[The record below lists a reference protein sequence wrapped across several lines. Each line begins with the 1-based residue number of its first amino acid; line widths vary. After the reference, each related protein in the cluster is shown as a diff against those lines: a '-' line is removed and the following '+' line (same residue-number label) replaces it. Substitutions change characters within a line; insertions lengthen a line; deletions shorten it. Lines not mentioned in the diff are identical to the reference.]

1 MILHMKLLLRLITVI
16 FVLFGFVAP
25 ASASPVQ
32 IPVTKAILNDSVS
45 LVSVESDHALSSFI
59 YSIYNSNVY
68 SLRGLY
74 VQDVFELPIVQQ
86 PASNPGFVS
95 TADGTLTQFGVAS
108 NYGSI
113 GLLAHNNLAGREFFN
128 IDTDDTLV
136 LVYGD
141 GHLESYDVTEIR
153 EYQALSPYSPY
164 SSFVNLANPGYTITY
179 EDLFYDTYGIGGRVV
194 LQTCIEQNG
203 IDSWGRLFIIAEK
216 LDS

>member
-1 MILHMKLLLRLITVI
+1 MKLLLRLSSVI
-16 FVLFGFVAP
+16 LVLFGFLTP
-25 ASASPVQ
+25 ARASSEL
-32 IPVTKAILNDSVS
+32 IPVTKAILSDSVS
-45 LVSVESDHALSSFI
+45 LLSVESDHALSSFI
-59 YSIYNSNVY
+59 YKIYNSNVY
-68 SLRGLY
+68 SLRGMY
-74 VQDVFELPIVQQ
+74 VEHVLELPIVQQ

-95 TADGTLTQFGVAS
+95 TAVDTITQFGMAS

-113 GLLAHNNLAGREFFN
+113 GLLAHNNLAGREFFK
-128 IDTDDTLV
+128 ISTDDTIV

-153 EYQALSPYSPY
+153 EYQALSPSSPY

-179 EDLFYDTYGIGGRVV
+179 EDLFYDTYGIGDRVV

-216 LDS
+216 MES